1 VSGDGRRLGNR
12 LKVHRARL
20 GLTQGQL
27 ADAVSV
33 SRRTVNSVENNI
45 FIPSTELALRMAE
58 ALGVA
63 VEELFFLG
71 PQEGD
76 AKLRAPLNFP

>member
-1 VSGDGRRLGNR
+1 VSPDGRRLGNR
-12 LKVHRARL
+12 LKMHRARL

-33 SRRTVNSVENNI
+33 SRRTVNSVENEV

-58 ALGVA
+58 ALGVP
-63 VEELFFLG
+63 VEELFFLASA
-71 PQEGD
+71 E
-76 AKLRAPLNFP
+76 APD

>member
-1 VSGDGRRLGNR
+1 MSADGRRLGNR
-12 LKVHRARL
+12 LKQHRARL

-33 SRRTVNSVENNI
+33 SRRTVNSVENAV

-58 ALGVA
+58 ALGVP

-71 PQEGD
+71 PREGGCQ
-76 AKLRAPLNFP
+76 AAGAP